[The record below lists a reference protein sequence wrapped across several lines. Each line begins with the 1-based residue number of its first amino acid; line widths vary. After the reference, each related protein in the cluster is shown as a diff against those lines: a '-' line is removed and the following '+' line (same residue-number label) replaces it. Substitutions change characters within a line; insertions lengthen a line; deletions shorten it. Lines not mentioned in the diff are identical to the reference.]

1 MYIIRRA
8 TIDDVEAIRNIAE
21 KAWLTGHFNSRE
33 KQNALLTLEQVYS
46 AEEIRSLLQGE
57 IQCFLII
64 EDTLQPVG
72 FISWSVEPLAFVIHQ
87 TYCLP
92 STQGK
97 GYVSLLINEVL
108 RIAAQEGKKIVDL
121 KISSTQVNFKYYN
134 NLGFEL
140 LTDKLIPRS
149 ENAAAE
155 FLFRR
160 HIP

>member
-33 KQNALLTLEQVYS
+33 RQHALLTLEQVYS
-46 AEEIRSLLQGE
+46 AEEIKVLLQGKV
-57 IQCFLII
+57 QCFLLI

-72 FISWSVEPLAFVIHQ
+72 FISWSVEPLAFFIHQ

-121 KISSTQVNFKYYN
+121 KISSTQVNFKYYF

-140 LTDKLIPRS
+140 VTDGIIKRS
-149 ENAAAE
+149 DKSPAE

-160 HIP
+160 HLP